1 MENNKIVLFQEKQV
15 RRVWQDK
22 RLTDEWKNRGIKE
35 GQEYSILTAEISKA
49 TFGMTPSEYRALK
62 NLDKQN
68 LRDHYLSRTLS
79 G

>member
-35 GQEYSILTAEISKA
+35 GQEYSILTDRKSVV
-49 TFGMTPSEYRALK
+49 
-62 NLDKQN
+62 
-68 LRDHYLSRTLS
+68 
-79 G
+79 